1 MSFAGLVDAN
11 GANVLKWM
19 SQRGFISHTQ
29 YKSAF
34 DSKGN
39 LTPESKNDLRGIM
52 YQSIFKDGST
62 RLEEMFNVLPVKA
75 QKAILATAFRD
86 YDSPNSERMVDEI
99 QNSVRAYYALSQD
112 KMFAEAKNFKE
123 ARIAV
128 ENWKRQYQ
136 MDDVTGESYLPADNF
151 SNFVLHLAAMY
162 KGESQSFIQ
171 NTFGKIYDLI
181 QGTQEETLFEQPD
194 NTPRTL
200 VQAIKEAL
208 NLDYNGQQRS
218 NVLVGDTATSQR
230 GQQGSNG
237 ALTPRE
243 RVEDGN
249 GTTDDTGRTE
259 SIGEQSEIEPSL
271 SQEEMLSSDDTDNQL
286 SAKIARRI
294 EVQED
299 DWVES
304 GKYGDTYKQTIIVD
318 GTHKVI
324 KVDAPDTKGNYTGS
338 TYEYDG
344 QTFGDLLDV
353 VNYIDASSSL
363 ANAVAVAEKETDTTP
378 TEKQK
383 EAGNYKK
390 GHVQVG
396 TFNITIENPK
406 GSVRSGIDTEG
417 NKWETTMQN
426 TYGYIR
432 GTEGVDGDH
441 IDVFLSDDIDG
452 WNGRKVFVVDQYNED
467 GTFDEH
473 KVMLGFNEAD
483 DAEAAYFANYD
494 RNWAKKHKTMLTGV
508 NLEEFEKWIESSHR
522 KTKAFSEY
530 RSVKTIEGQS
540 SGTQGNR
547 LSEVKSRIEELHK
560 EQEAAHNRSDIFE
573 EARIISE
580 INDLFT
586 EQRKLEQDAS
596 TEEAIAP
603 TDAPYTITP
612 AQYITKRGKV
622 LDMQLVEFQSELRKE
637 VQKHVSMFAKEMKGW
652 WDREKHGFMMR
663 SEEDAKRLAEY
674 AVDAQ
679 GQPPI
684 SMLDI
689 QAVNDGDVLFTEPKA
704 LAKDEKQDYTPVW
717 QYSVFVDK
725 ETGYTTLTRDDVS
738 GPIPIGDAR
747 FRQTTNS
754 PEEMLGILRNPQNGM
769 QEVLDAVGVLLEN
782 KIKTRELDRKAKD
795 EIHDSRTDFV
805 VDKEMDNRYSVRTLM
820 KMIDAEKQA
829 VMDLGEKRGGDV
841 YHEGNIIFLTK
852 DSADKFANEARTLI
866 NDMRSKQQQD
876 NSQKKTEASGNR
888 LVTDERYAELR
899 ERMRKKLLGQMN
911 IGFDP
916 EILAI
921 GTEMAVY
928 HLEKGSRKFAEYA
941 KAMIA
946 DLGDSIRPYLKAF
959 YNGARDLPE
968 VSENGFNTDMT
979 SYDEVQKFDV
989 ANFDKSGIDALATA
1003 ETVTKEAEVAGEV
1016 EVAQER
1022 IKKTRSTRKK
1032 SEKKQ

>member
-1 MSFAGLVDAN
+1 M
-11 GANVLKWM
+11 
-19 SQRGFISHTQ
+19 
-29 YKSAF
+29 
-34 DSKGN
+34 
-39 LTPESKNDLRGIM
+39 TPESKNDLRGIM

-112 KMFAEAKNFKE
+112 KMFVEAKNFKE
-123 ARIAV
+123 ARTAV
-128 ENWKRQYQ
+128 ESWKRQYQ

-237 ALTPRE
+237 TLAPRE
-243 RVEDGN
+243 RVENGN

-259 SIGEQSEIEPSL
+259 SIGGQSEIESSL

-299 DWVES
+299 DWIES

-324 KVDAPDTKGNYTGS
+324 KVDAPDTKGNYIGS
-338 TYEYDG
+338 AYEYDG

-353 VNYIDASSSL
+353 LNYIDASLSL

-417 NKWETTMQN
+417 NKWETIMQN

-452 WNGRKVFVVDQYNED
+452 WNGRRVFVVDQYNED
-467 GTFDEH
+467 GSFDEH
-473 KVMLGFNEAD
+473 KVMLGFNETD

-494 RNWAKKHKTMLTGV
+494 
-508 NLEEFEKWIESSHR
+508 
-522 KTKAFSEY
+522 
-530 RSVKTIEGQS
+530 
-540 SGTQGNR
+540 
-547 LSEVKSRIEELHK
+547 
-560 EQEAAHNRSDIFE
+560 
-573 EARIISE
+573 
-580 INDLFT
+580 
-586 EQRKLEQDAS
+586 
-596 TEEAIAP
+596 
-603 TDAPYTITP
+603 
-612 AQYITKRGKV
+612 
-622 LDMQLVEFQSELRKE
+622 SELGR
-637 VQKHVSMFAKEMKGW
+637 
-652 WDREKHGFMMR
+652 
-663 SEEDAKRLAEY
+663 
-674 AVDAQ
+674 
-679 GQPPI
+679 
-684 SMLDI
+684 
-689 QAVNDGDVLFTEPKA
+689 
-704 LAKDEKQDYTPVW
+704 
-717 QYSVFVDK
+717 
-725 ETGYTTLTRDDVS
+725 
-738 GPIPIGDAR
+738 
-747 FRQTTNS
+747 
-754 PEEMLGILRNPQNGM
+754 
-769 QEVLDAVGVLLEN
+769 
-782 KIKTRELDRKAKD
+782 
-795 EIHDSRTDFV
+795 
-805 VDKEMDNRYSVRTLM
+805 
-820 KMIDAEKQA
+820 
-829 VMDLGEKRGGDV
+829 
-841 YHEGNIIFLTK
+841 
-852 DSADKFANEARTLI
+852 
-866 NDMRSKQQQD
+866 
-876 NSQKKTEASGNR
+876 
-888 LVTDERYAELR
+888 
-899 ERMRKKLLGQMN
+899 
-911 IGFDP
+911 
-916 EILAI
+916 
-921 GTEMAVY
+921 
-928 HLEKGSRKFAEYA
+928 
-941 KAMIA
+941 
-946 DLGDSIRPYLKAF
+946 
-959 YNGARDLPE
+959 
-968 VSENGFNTDMT
+968 
-979 SYDEVQKFDV
+979 
-989 ANFDKSGIDALATA
+989 
-1003 ETVTKEAEVAGEV
+1003 
-1016 EVAQER
+1016 
-1022 IKKTRSTRKK
+1022 RSTRRC
-1032 SEKKQ
+1032 